1 MLAHTPAEIKALLD
15 APEYDIQ
22 LVDVRE
28 PWEYQLVR
36 LEDYDAL
43 LVPLGQLQQQM
54 QQTETT
60 LDKNKPVAVICHHGI
75 RSAHACYLLE
85 RLGFDTINI
94 SGGIDRWA
102 QELDPSMPLY

>member
-1 MLAHTPAEIKALLD
+1 MQAHTPAEIKNLLD
-15 APEYDIQ
+15 SPEYDIQ
-22 LVDVRE
+22 LLDVRE
-28 PWEYQLVR
+28 PWEHQLVH
-36 LEDYDAL
+36 LEGAL
-43 LVPLGQLQQQM
+43 LVPLGQLQHQAQQLE
-54 QQTETT
+54 QA
-60 LDKNKPVAVICHHGI
+60 LDKTKPVAIICHHGI